1 MDGIILVSQVR
12 QKGRSISILFVLF
25 MQREVQVESEEEAG
39 LLYKRESPHRMRFQP
54 LCEKQSRS
62 VKIGRDS
69 NVWGERQFT
78 EARSS
83 LKVNMAVLTL
93 FVYIKTY
100 QASKIHAPLLRA
112 LGLF

>member
-1 MDGIILVSQVR
+1 MYGWYHSGITGAPKREINIDFICLVHA
-12 QKGRSISILFVLF
+12 
-25 MQREVQVESEEEAG
+25 QVESEEEAG